1 MFKNKMYLCLFTFWN
16 KFGQWFQK
24 LYISATDVFVFILP
38 FMLYHVV
45 TCLCCALSVSR
56 DTLFLSLN
64 PHSHPR
70 FTDRLSLKDMLTPIR
85 LCKKCLCVTWYHFLF
100 FCPLGFLL

>member
-24 LYISATDVFVFILP
+24 VLYFCYRFLCVFILP
-38 FMLYHVV
+38 FMLNHVV

-56 DTLFLSLN
+56 DTLFLSRI
-64 PHSHPR
+64 P
-70 FTDRLSLKDMLTPIR
+70 TLTPD
-85 LCKKCLCVTWYHFLF
+85 
-100 FCPLGFLL
+100 LLTDCH